1 MMVCPQCQQQNR
13 AGFLFCAACGTD
25 LASPVRDGAAV
36 GGAVGGAAG
45 VLDVDVAVDVVV
57 AVCVQ
62 LAPKTALPLRVR
74 VREAGL
80 AARVIAALTAR
91 GYVVS
96 DDAPSGVD
104 LDPPRAEGVDFIVRG
119 APVSP
124 HSPLREYAYRVR
136 FIDDAWRVVET
147 RTLIVV

>member
-1 MMVCPQCQQQNR
+1 MTVCPQCQQQNR

-25 LASPVRDGAAV
+25 LASPARDAVV
-36 GGAVGGAAG
+36 GGV
-45 VLDVDVAVDVVV
+45 VAVDVDVDVDVMV

-62 LAPKTALPLRVR
+62 LAPATARPLRVR
-74 VREAGL
+74 VRDAAL
-80 AARVIAALTAR
+80 APRVVAALTAR

-96 DDAPSGVD
+96 EDAPSGVD
-104 LDPPRAEGVDFIVRG
+104 LDPPRPDGVDFVVHG
-119 APVSP
+119 APVAP

-136 FIDDAWRVVET
+136 FVDEAWRVVET